1 MDFEPDSG
9 RRLLVVLESIGEQFR
24 ALYKVLPTLCED
36 VAPDWEGDTAEHA
49 SEVFRQYGALE
60 KKCSEKMKG
69 AKNRLRNAV
78 KTAEAID
85 QLFAKK
91 GGA

>member
-1 MDFEPDSG
+1 MDFDPDSG
-9 RRLLVVLESIGEQFR
+9 RRLLMVLESIGEQLG
-24 ALYKVLPTLCED
+24 ALYQALPTLCEE

-49 SEVFRQYGALE
+49 AEVFRQYGALK
-60 KKCSEKMKG
+60 KKCSMKLEG
-69 AKNRLRNAV
+69 AESRLRNAV

-85 QLFAKK
+85 QLFTKK